1 MAPADPHR
9 DLLERATAAIERM
22 DQSAVLQQASFDRQ
36 AQAFDRQ
43 ERTLEQLIDQMRKD
57 RAAAQAREERMMRR
71 FERSGNVFIEA
82 ISDVDKN
89 IQRNNER
96 LDELGAGLR
105 EIRDSIRAHTEAI
118 FAMLDRLGPAPG

>member
-1 MAPADPHR
+1 
-9 DLLERATAAIERM
+9 
-22 DQSAVLQQASFDRQ
+22 
-36 AQAFDRQ
+36 
-43 ERTLEQLIDQMRKD
+43 
-57 RAAAQAREERMMRR
+57 MMRR
-71 FERSGNVFIEA
+71 FERSENAFIEA
-82 ISDVDKN
+82 ISNIDRN